1 VIPRVQPIRSA
12 ITVAGI
18 VGTSANNSRIR
29 GSNTSTADP
38 AGERTYLGGPSDPM
52 ADLTVFL
59 EIPNRRAIALIAI
72 PSARCNRRISAQSST
87 LNTPHDPLD
96 SNESRVSHGGQHSSG
111 DTGLAFNRRRHT
123 RVLSVAAFS
132 DEVIEAYDVR
142 LRPLAEGDVTLI
154 AQACSDSLTQKWLP
168 LPQPYTVDTARTFAL
183 QIAPEELASGVG
195 IERGIEVDGQ
205 FMGVIGLKQTDW
217 SAAKTE
223 AGYWLGPWAR
233 GRGIATRALC
243 AITDWALE
251 TQGVGRVEVMVA
263 TGNAASLAT
272 ARNAF
277 FIEEG
282 LLRRAG
288 YVHEGPVDLVILS
301 RLASDPRPGCS

>member
-1 VIPRVQPIRSA
+1 MSPK
-12 ITVAGI
+12 
-18 VGTSANNSRIR
+18 R
-29 GSNTSTADP
+29 G
-38 AGERTYLGGPSDPM
+38 R
-52 ADLTVFL
+52 
-59 EIPNRRAIALIAI
+59 
-72 PSARCNRRISAQSST
+72 
-87 LNTPHDPLD
+87 
-96 SNESRVSHGGQHSSG
+96 G
-111 DTGLAFNRRRHT
+111 DRFSHT
-123 RVLSVAAFS
+123 RVFSVSAFS
-132 DEVIEAYDVR
+132 DEVIEGYGVR

-168 LPQPYTVDTARTFAL
+168 LSQPYTVDSARTFAL
-183 QIAPEELASGVG
+183 QIAPQELASGVG

-272 ARNAF
+272 ARKAL

-301 RLASDPRPGCS
+301 RLASDPRPACS